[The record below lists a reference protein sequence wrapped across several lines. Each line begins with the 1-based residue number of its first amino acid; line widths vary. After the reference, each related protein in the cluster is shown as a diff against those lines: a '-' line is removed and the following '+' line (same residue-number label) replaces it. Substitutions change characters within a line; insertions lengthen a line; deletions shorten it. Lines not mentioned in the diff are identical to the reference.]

1 MYHFKIFREN
11 KYLNEKN
18 TKFNYVTYL
27 LGIFIMKSCFS
38 KSTFVKLPMK
48 CDMILSAYQKLNSLN
63 D

>member
-27 LGIFIMKSCFS
+27 LGIFIEELFFKVNFCKVTYEM
-38 KSTFVKLPMK
+38 
-48 CDMILSAYQKLNSLN
+48 
-63 D
+63 